1 MLVCTLNSAVASG
14 DGTKLRLL
22 GWFVS
27 VPVFGTPSSRNSLVK
42 PRPPLIWKLSMPP
55 LSNGRFERLAVAGV
69 YCTPGDSWASM
80 NGLRP
85 SSGRSAT
92 CSRPMTWPRLALP
105 VSRIGASERT
115 VTSSVTAPSC
125 IDRSRRRRSPTRTSM
140 PSRLVVVNPFSV
152 TVSVYRPIGTNGST

>member
-27 VPVFGTPSSRNSLVK
+27 VPVFGTPSSRNSLVN

-69 YCTPGDSWASM
+69 YCTPGRQLGEHERVAAEQRQVGDLLATDDLAAIGAAGVEDR
-80 NGLRP
+80 GLRAN
-85 SSGRSAT
+85 GHFLGEGAELHRQVETQAIADAHFDA
-92 CSRPMTWPRLALP
+92 LALGRREP
-105 VSRIGASERT
+105 VQRHGE
-115 VTSSVTAPSC
+115 
-125 IDRSRRRRSPTRTSM
+125 
-140 PSRLVVVNPFSV
+140 
-152 TVSVYRPIGTNGST
+152 VYRPIGTNGST

>member
-22 GWFVS
+22 GCVVS

-55 LSNGRFERLAVAGV
+55 LSNGRFERLASAGV
-69 YCTPGDSWASM
+69 YCTPGDSCASEK
-80 NGLRP
+80 GLRP

-92 CSRPMTWPRLALP
+92 CSRLITWPRLALL
-105 VSRIGASERT
+105 VSSSGTSELHRHFFGHRAELHRQIEAQAIADPHLDALPLAWSRT
-115 VTSSVTAPSC
+115 RSSVA
-125 IDRSRRRRSPTRTSM
+125 
-140 PSRLVVVNPFSV
+140 
-152 TVSVYRPIGTNGST
+152 VSV